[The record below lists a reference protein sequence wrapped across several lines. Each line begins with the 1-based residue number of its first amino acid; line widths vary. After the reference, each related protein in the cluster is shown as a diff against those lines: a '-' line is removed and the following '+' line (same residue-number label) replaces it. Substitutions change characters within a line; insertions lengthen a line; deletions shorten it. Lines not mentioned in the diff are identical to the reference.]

1 MFANIWNTVFYRPL
15 LNLMILLYHY
25 LGNNLG
31 LAILGIAVIVR
42 IFLIPLLKKQK
53 ESSKKMASLKP
64 ELEKLQKKYA
74 NNKEKLAEE
83 QVKLYRKIGYNP
95 LGCVGTFLPQL
106 IILSVLIGVIRAV
119 TDSNLEGLYL
129 WVRNLTDVTNGVAIN
144 TRFLFWDLT
153 QSYKEVSSEF
163 GKFAIQSIPYIGLSI
178 LVGVAQYY
186 TTHFTQKMQG
196 LTPEPKKTPKKKGDE
211 PSTEEMQAAMQ
222 KSTMFLLPL
231 MTVFLTISMPAA
243 LGWYWLIQSLLLVV
257 QYFSINLDKT
267 KKEIE
272 KIKDKFK
279 KK

>member
-95 LGCVGTFLPQL
+95 LGCVGTFCL
-106 IILSVLIGVIRAV
+106 
-119 TDSNLEGLYL
+119 N
-129 WVRNLTDVTNGVAIN
+129 
-144 TRFLFWDLT
+144 
-153 QSYKEVSSEF
+153 
-163 GKFAIQSIPYIGLSI
+163 
-178 LVGVAQYY
+178 
-186 TTHFTQKMQG
+186 
-196 LTPEPKKTPKKKGDE
+196 
-211 PSTEEMQAAMQ
+211 
-222 KSTMFLLPL
+222 
-231 MTVFLTISMPAA
+231 
-243 LGWYWLIQSLLLVV
+243 
-257 QYFSINLDKT
+257 
-267 KKEIE
+267 
-272 KIKDKFK
+272 
-279 KK
+279 